1 MNSPLYKRK
10 GHTMYQQNALAKMHA
25 APISS
30 SFAAVALTVSALKPA
45 HQQEALA
52 FLSQRPIHTV
62 AMVGF
67 ITDNGIE
74 SPLNRGTFYGCRNQN
89 GELEGVA
96 LIGHAILMETR
107 TTRAV
112 QAFAN
117 IAQSLGSSHMIMGE
131 QQQVEEFWDCYAKRG
146 QDFRLACREML
157 FELRWPAAVQEEVP
171 ALRRATSDDLDL
183 VMPVQAEL
191 AKQESGMDPRQT
203 DPQGFEARCRRRIE
217 QGRTW
222 VLVDNRKL
230 IFKTEVVSD
239 TPDVAYLE
247 GVWVNP
253 SERGKNYG
261 VRCLSDL
268 CHRLLQTKTSICL
281 LVNVENEAGQS
292 IYKKAGFR
300 LQSTYDTI
308 FLRQKSQVEDL
319 SLVQ

>member
-1 MNSPLYKRK
+1 
-10 GHTMYQQNALAKMHA
+10 
-25 APISS
+25 
-30 SFAAVALTVSALKPA
+30 KPE
-45 HQQEALA
+45 HEQEVLG
-52 FLSQRPIHTV
+52 FLGQRPIHTV

-74 SPLNRGTFYGCRNQN
+74 SPFNRGTFYGCRNQN

-112 QAFAN
+112 RAFAS

-131 QQQVEEFWDCYAKRG
+131 QQQVEEFWECYARRG
-146 QDFRLACREML
+146 QDFRLACRELL
-157 FELRWPAAVQEEVP
+157 FELRWPAEVQGGVQS
-171 ALRRATSDDLDL
+171 LRRATLDDLDL
-183 VMPVQAEL
+183 VLPVQAEL
-191 AKQESGMDPRQT
+191 AKQESGIDPRET

-222 VLVDNRKL
+222 VLVADQKL
-230 IFKTEVVSD
+230 IFKAEVVSD

-268 CHRLLQTKTSICL
+268 CHRLLQSKSSICL

-292 IYKKAGFR
+292 IYKRAGFR

-308 FLRQKSQVEDL
+308 FLRQRNRIEDL